1 MYDLIMVRYGEMTLK
16 KKNYQNFQKQVNQN
30 IISKLNKFPKL
41 TFTKTNYRFY
51 IHLHGEDYQNITKEL
66 DTVVGLS
73 SYSLCREVN
82 PDYDAIASAAIELI
96 NFEKESINLSFK
108 VETNRSDKRFPAT
121 SIEISKEVSRR
132 ILPKIPGLRVDVHH
146 PDLTLSID
154 LRTEGTYIFVKSLPG
169 LGGLPGGMSG
179 RGLLMVSGGIDSPVA
194 GYLCLRKGI
203 DITALHFA
211 SPPYTSDMA
220 LQKVIDLL
228 AELSKYA
235 PDSKIKLLVCP
246 FTKIQTAIHQKANP
260 IYSVTLMR
268 RQMYKIADQ
277 VARKQNFDVIINGES
292 VGQVASQTLESMAVI
307 NEVTNLPVLRPL
319 VTFDKSEIIKIAR
332 KINTF
337 DISIRPYEDCCTVFL
352 PEHPVIKPR
361 LNKVLMEEEKC
372 KFGNLLEEA
381 ISGIKEIPIS
391 YKNKI
396 SVFEKSDNFEI

>member
-381 ISGIKEIPIS
+381 ISGIEEMPIS